1 MFLCCAK
8 QANNVIIELD
18 EPPVKD
24 QPPTEES
31 GTSSDLAPRRV
42 LVKQLIQKTQQWEY
56 MVEWSGGLRT
66 WCTADGAFASKV
78 IATAAAPGASSDPS
92 VDPALMRQL
101 VTDFDMLGR
110 KGTPTRSRTRAAPL
124 LFVASA
130 HHVILPGYAST
141 SRASAHRLQCSHHR
155 FCHDQLWRLRL
166 RPSNP
171 GEATHDL
178 LESS

>member
-1 MFLCCAK
+1 M
-8 QANNVIIELD
+8 IEFD

-31 GTSSDLAPRRV
+31 GTPSDLAPMRV

-110 KGTPTRSRTRAAPL
+110 KGKPAPL
-124 LFVASA
+124 PHDHRSA
-130 HHVILPGYAST
+130 P
-141 SRASAHRLQCSHHR
+141 RLS
-155 FCHDQLWRLRL
+155 LSLTV
-166 RPSNP
+166 RPSRRNS
-171 GEATHDL
+171 HL
-178 LESS
+178 VL